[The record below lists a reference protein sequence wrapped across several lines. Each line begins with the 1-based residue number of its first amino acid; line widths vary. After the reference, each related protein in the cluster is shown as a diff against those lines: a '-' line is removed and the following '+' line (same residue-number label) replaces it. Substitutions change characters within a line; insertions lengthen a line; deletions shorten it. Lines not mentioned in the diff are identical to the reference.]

1 MNKVNDEIFSI
12 PQAAK
17 RCAISRWTLMKCVNS
32 GELKASRTPGGH
44 YRISKEDLEDFIIKK
59 KMYPLAHRRSSNKR
73 ILIVDDDSQVQ
84 KLLTVMLLSK
94 KYETETASSGFEA
107 GAKVVKFKPSLI
119 ILDLLMP
126 EISGFEVCRQIKK
139 VPETSHIKIL
149 ALTGY
154 DSKENRDRIM
164 EAGADDY
171 MAKPVEKDVLLHHVK
186 DLLTKD
192 LHNGKQQK

>member
-44 YRISKEDLEDFIIKK
+44 YRILKQDLEDFIIKK
-59 KMYPLAHRRSSNKR
+59 EMYPQVYNHSLNKR
-73 ILIVDDDSQVQ
+73 ILIVDDDLQVQ
-84 KLLTVMLLSK
+84 KLLTVMLSSK
-94 KYETETASSGFEA
+94 QYIAETASSGFEA

-119 ILDLLMP
+119 ILDLVMP
-126 EISGFEVCRQIKK
+126 EMSGFEVCRQIKK
-139 VPETSHIKIL
+139 NPETSYMKIMV
-149 ALTGY
+149 LTGH
-154 DSKENRDRIM
+154 DSKENREGIM

-171 MAKPVEKDVLLHHVK
+171 LVKPVEKNVLLEHVEH
-186 DLLTKD
+186 LLSITEEK
-192 LHNGKQQK
+192 

>member
-1 MNKVNDEIFSI
+1 MNKVHDEILSI

-44 YRISKEDLEDFIIKK
+44 YRILKEDLEDFIIKK
-59 KMYPLAHRRSSNKR
+59 KMYPLVHNHSSNKK
-73 ILIVDDDSQVQ
+73 ILIVDDDLQVQ
-84 KLLTVMLLSK
+84 KLLTVMLSYK

-107 GAKVVKFKPSLI
+107 GTKVVKFKPGLI
-119 ILDLLMP
+119 ILDLFMP
-126 EISGFEVCRQIKK
+126 EMSGFEVCRQIKK
-139 VPETSHIKIL
+139 HQETSYIKIL

-154 DSKENRDRIM
+154 DSKTTREKIM

-171 MAKPVEKDVLLHHVK
+171 MVKPVEKDVLLRHVEN
-186 DLLTKD
+186 LLSE
-192 LHNGKQQK
+192 